1 MNKETINTLIF
12 QTYKERLRLTKVY
25 NLEFELLSDK
35 LSSLY
40 DMLHEQEN

>member
-12 QTYKERLRLTKVY
+12 QTYKEKIKLTEVY
-25 NLEFELLSDK
+25 NLELELLSDK

-40 DMLHEQEN
+40 DMLHKQEN